1 MPLLSV
7 GWIKLYSP
15 NCVKQSKGT
24 NMASENKVWFAELT
38 MKEVKE
44 AAEANT
50 VIILPVGSVEE
61 HGSHLPLCTDSVQPE
76 YVAVEA
82 AKKTRSLVAPPLKY
96 GVCTTTRIFPG
107 TISISYQSLSRIT
120 REIIG
125 ELVRNDFRRFLILSG
140 HADDE
145 QMAALRLAA
154 YRVMWKHRRKAEE
167 RKLRIMVCSD
177 YDFAYELRGKYF
189 DEKDGHGGTIE
200 TSRIMAIKPEL
211 IKGKGRKNFQKL
223 PRFEIIVNP
232 RKFLPEGIRG
242 DPTVASA
249 EKGKF
254 INDYIIGELVKLID
268 ELKK

>member
-1 MPLLSV
+1 MV
-7 GWIKLYSP
+7 
-15 NCVKQSKGT
+15 
-24 NMASENKVWFAELT
+24 SESTIWFAELT

-44 AAEANT
+44 AAEANK

-82 AKKTRSLVAPPLKY
+82 AKKTDSLIAPPLKY
-96 GVCTTTRIFPG
+96 GICTATRIFPG
-107 TISISYQSLSRIT
+107 TISISFKSLYRIT
-120 REIIG
+120 REII
-125 ELVRNDFRRFLILSG
+125 EEFIRNGFKRFLLLSG
-140 HADDE
+140 HADEE

-154 YRVMWKHRRKAEE
+154 HRVMWKHREEAEK
-167 RKLRIMVCSD
+167 RRLRIMVCSD

-200 TSRIMAIKPEL
+200 TSRVMAIKPNL

-223 PRFEIIVNP
+223 PKFEIIVNL
-232 RKFLPEGIRG
+232 REFLPEGIRG

-254 INDYIIGELVKLID
+254 INDYIIGELVKLIE